1 MRIIF
6 IILIILFICYKYSQ
20 QEELELFGK
29 YWLIDNKCEEYGDC
43 IIDAICEAVGI
54 LPTTI
59 YYVERE

>member
-1 MRIIF
+1 MNDTKIEKLKQKHEAIR
-6 IILIILFICYKYSQ
+6 KV
-20 QEELELFGK
+20 
-29 YWLIDNKCEEYGDC
+29 LIDNKCEEYGDC